1 MQRVRELEQRLAAS
15 LPREECDALAAE
27 LAATKEAAAVA
38 QASFEAALVLAAE
51 AQTQAVE
58 TARAEA
64 AQAQAQAVEEAR
76 AQAMEEARARLPPLS
91 PDACGK
97 VREHARVAV
106 HSSALRLDV
115 CCQNQIARCMPEF
128 AADGFARQS
137 ALLAELSA
145 GASLVPDSPGPLSVL
160 RSLRPDRHAAAAA
173 GHRRRWLASPA
184 PFARPEAA
192 GRAPAEDRPGMTRI
206 GVGSG
211 PGLT

>member
-97 VREHARVAV
+97 VRARKSRRAFECLAPRCVLPESDCSVHA
-106 HSSALRLDV
+106 
-115 CCQNQIARCMPEF
+115 
-128 AADGFARQS
+128 
-137 ALLAELSA
+137 
-145 GASLVPDSPGPLSVL
+145 
-160 RSLRPDRHAAAAA
+160 
-173 GHRRRWLASPA
+173 
-184 PFARPEAA
+184 
-192 GRAPAEDRPGMTRI
+192 
-206 GVGSG
+206 
-211 PGLT
+211 